1 MVFEFIRGQQSTR
14 LLLLGGGRFRA
25 ALGRFGRAAPTRRRV
40 DDGRRWC
47 LLFRRSPRRGRTGVV
62 VVRSR
67 AAAELGVEL
76 FGGERARD
84 SSAAVGLTMAN
95 RGFDTFSNSRV
106 LLRHRAPSK
115 KYIS

>member
-14 LLLLGGGRFRA
+14 LLLLLGGGRLRA

-40 DDGRRWC
+40 DDGRRCC
-47 LLFRRSPRRGRTGVV
+47 LLFWSPWDGRTGVV

-67 AAAELGVEL
+67 AAAQLGVEL

-84 SSAAVGLTMAN
+84 SSAAVEYAV
-95 RGFDTFSNSRV
+95 RGR
-106 LLRHRAPSK
+106 LAIPSVSTEDEWRD
-115 KYIS
+115 YQQ